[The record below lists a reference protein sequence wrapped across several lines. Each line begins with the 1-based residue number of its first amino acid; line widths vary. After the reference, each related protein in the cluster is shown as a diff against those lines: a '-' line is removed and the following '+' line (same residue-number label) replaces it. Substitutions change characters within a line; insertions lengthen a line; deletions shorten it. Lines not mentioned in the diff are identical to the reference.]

1 MKKFFIAITTTLLIT
16 VSMYAVPAKPIKKTL
31 KLTDGSTIELT
42 LRGDEYYSFYT
53 DDAGNPYQLN
63 VDQRVER
70 ITMDEVRE
78 RWNTQKQAHMEETEA
93 AIGMKPGQRAPRRV
107 GTAGQTTGNHRGL
120 VILMQFQDV
129 QFKTDNPQATF
140 NRFFNEVG
148 YSDDGNTGS
157 VRDYFLAQ
165 SYNKLTIDFDVV
177 GPYTTKYDMAYY
189 GAPSGDSHDCNP
201 QGMVYEGVVAA
212 HEAGVDFSNY
222 DWDNDGEV
230 DQIFVIY
237 AGYAEAQGAEENTI
251 WPHESRL
258 YGDLVRTYD
267 GKTIKTYGC
276 SSELQGDGRRVVLDG
291 IGTACHEF
299 SHCLGLPDMYDINY
313 SGGFGTSIFDVMCS
327 GSYNNDSR
335 TPAGY
340 TSYERWFAGWMEPV
354 EINSLTRVND
364 MKPLATNPEA
374 YILYNDKNKN
384 EYYLLENRQPVGFDE
399 GLYGSHGLLILHV
412 DYNEGAW
419 SSNSVNTIASH
430 QRMTIIP
437 ADNQLRDY
445 YATDLQGD
453 PWPGI
458 TGNTMLTNY
467 TTPAA
472 TLYNENTD
480 GSKFMNKAIDN
491 ITEDVNAMTVSFV
504 ACRPPME
511 VPSPDDGI
519 AVEGSNA
526 FTVTWPAVAGAQGYE
541 LELTEMK
548 SASDDPAEAL
558 QFECDFDKFVSASV
572 GFSDISSKL
581 SQYGL
586 SGWSGS
592 KLYTSPKKMKMGTST
607 TNGSLQSSWK
617 LAPESQQITFVVGA
631 EPFTSGSM
639 VKVNMAFESSING
652 KISSSIVTENTSF
665 DVSADGKHVVSFN
678 IPKQNDVCRLNVS
691 PEAQMY
697 MNYLAIY
704 EGIWTAE
711 QLGISSHAAPRR
723 ANTVIKT
730 FTSTTNSFTF
740 TELNTKNRFLYRVRA
755 LGEENTYSAWSDEK
769 EFLFG
774 PTAIMGITSDVNAPI
789 RYFDLQGR
797 EVDASHR
804 GLVIMR
810 QGNTVK
816 KVIR

>member
-1 MKKFFIAITTTLLIT
+1 MKKFFIAITTALLMT

-53 DDAGNPYQLN
+53 DNAGNPYQLN
-63 VDQRVER
+63 ADQRVER

-78 RWNTQKQAHMEETEA
+78 RWTTLKQAHMEETETA
-93 AIGMKPGQRAPRRV
+93 VGIKPGQRAPRRV

-129 QFKTDNPQATF
+129 QFKTENAQATF

-165 SYNKLTIDFDVV
+165 SYNQLTIDFDVV
-177 GPYTTKYDMAYY
+177 GPYTTKHDMAYY
-189 GAPSGDSHDCNP
+189 GAPRGDAHDCNP
-201 QGMVYEGVVAA
+201 QGMVYESVVAA

>member
-1 MKKFFIAITTTLLIT
+1 MMKKIFTITLLLLLTLT
-16 VSMYAVPAKPIKKTL
+16 VNAVPAKPVKKKVMT
-31 KLTDGSTIELT
+31 TDGRTIEVT
-42 LRGDEYYSFYT
+42 LRGDEHFSFYT
-53 DDAGNPYQLN
+53 DNAGNPYVMGADDRL
-63 VDQRVER
+63 EL
-70 ITMDEVRE
+70 IAKEEVGE
-78 RWNTQKQAHMEETEA
+78 RWTARKQAHIAQVGTA
-93 AIGMKPGQRAPRRV
+93 STSRRAPHRV

-129 QFKTDNPQATF
+129 KFKTENPQATF

-165 SYNKLTIDFDVV
+165 SYNQLTIDFDVV
-177 GPYTTKYDMAYY
+177 GPYTTKHDMAYY
-189 GAPSGDSHDCNP
+189 GAPRGDAHDCNP

-251 WPHESRL
+251 WPHESML

-572 GFSDISSKL
+572 GFSDVSSKL
-581 SQYGL
+581 AQYGL
-586 SGWSGS
+586 SGWKGS
-592 KLYTSPKKMKMGTST
+592 KLYTSPKKMKMGTTT
-607 TNGSLQSSWK
+607 TNGSLQTSSWQY
-617 LAPESQQITFVVGA
+617 APESQQITFVIGA
-631 EPFTSGSM
+631 EPFTSGST
-639 VKVNMAFESSING
+639 VKVNMTFDSSING
-652 KISSSIVTENTSF
+652 KISSSIVTEETSF

-678 IPKQNDVCRLNVS
+678 IPKQNDLYRLNIS

-704 EGIWTAE
+704 DGIWTAE
-711 QLGISSHAAPRR
+711 QLGISTQAAAPRR
-723 ANTVIKT
+723 ANTVKIY
-730 FTSTTNSFTF
+730 TSTTNSFTF
-740 TELNTKNRFLYRVRA
+740 TELNTKNRFVYRVRA
-755 LGEENTYSAWSDEK
+755 LGEENTYSAWSEEK
-769 EFLFG
+769 EFVFG
-774 PTAIMGITSDVNAPI
+774 STAIMGITDDANAPV

-797 EVDASHR
+797 EVDASFR
-804 GLVIMR
+804 GLVIMQ
-810 QGNTVK
+810 QGNTSK